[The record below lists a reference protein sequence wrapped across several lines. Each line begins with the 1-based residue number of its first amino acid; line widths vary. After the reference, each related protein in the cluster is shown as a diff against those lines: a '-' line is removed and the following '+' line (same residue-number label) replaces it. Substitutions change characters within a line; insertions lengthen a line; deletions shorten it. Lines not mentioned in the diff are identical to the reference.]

1 MSDYLGGR
9 LVRNRFILIV
19 MLIVVIAALVA
30 PAATRLSAQEKKK
43 PEDFG
48 SSLKRLKWDDKKK
61 AAVEKEEKKKDSA
74 KVDATTGATSEEE
87 VIRVETDLAVIQT
100 LVLDRNRRFVTG
112 LTKEDFI
119 ITEDGKPQEIATLS
133 LGDGMTLPRSI
144 VLIID
149 YSGSQYPFL
158 SNSLDAARILVD
170 RLRST
175 DRMTIV
181 TDDIELLVPFTSD
194 KDELKAGL
202 ETLRKRA
209 AWQKM
214 GRSKQYSALLATLRE
229 LVEGEERPIIIFQTD
244 GDELDFLRSP
254 VGDDEGHGTQFGM
267 GDVIAAAEKSRGTIY
282 SVIPGFRLIGLPA
295 AEQIARMRAWMTNR
309 WSKSTSFVPRLNS
322 MSDDY
327 FLRLAET
334 RRRQQTA
341 LTGLSKLTG
350 GWAEYLE
357 EPDQAVSIYAR
368 IFSGIHNSYI
378 IGLYPLNEA
387 RDGKRRKIEI
397 KIRDHP
403 DYVIWGRKS
412 YIVPAN

>member
-1 MSDYLGGR
+1 
-9 LVRNRFILIV
+9 
-19 MLIVVIAALVA
+19 MLIAVIAALVA
-30 PAATRLSAQEKKK
+30 PAATHLSAQEKKK

-48 SSLKRLKWDDKKK
+48 SSLERLKWDDKKK
-61 AAVEKEEKKKDSA
+61 AAVEKEEKKKKESKNESA
-74 KVDATTGATSEEE
+74 AGEDEI
-87 VIRVETDLAVIQT
+87 IRVETDLAVVEA
-100 LVLDRNRRFVTG
+100 LVIDQKGRFVTG
-112 LTKEDFI
+112 LKSEDFI
-119 ITEDGKPQEIATLS
+119 ITEDGRPQEVATLS
-133 LGDGMTLPRSI
+133 LGDGTILPRSI
-144 VLIID
+144 ILIID

-170 RLRST
+170 RLRPT

-181 TDDIELLVPFTSD
+181 TDDIELLVPFTSN
-194 KDELKAGL
+194 KDDLKAGL
-202 ETLRKRA
+202 EALRKRA
-209 AWQKM
+209 ASHKV

-229 LVEGEERPIIIFQTD
+229 LVGKEERPIIIFQTD

-254 VGDDEGHGTQFGM
+254 VGDDEGRGTQFGM

-295 AEQIARMRAWMTNR
+295 DEQVRRMR
-309 WSKSTSFVPRLNS
+309 SS
-322 MSDDY
+322 MSRRWQNANAYVRRLDEMPDDY

-341 LTGLSKLTG
+341 LAGLSKLTG

-357 EPDQAVSIYAR
+357 EPDQAVAIYSR
-368 IFSGIHNSYI
+368 IFSGINFSYI

-403 DYVIWGRKS
+403 DYIVWGRKS

>member
-1 MSDYLGGR
+1 
-9 LVRNRFILIV
+9 VRQRFFLIVILIAV
-19 MLIVVIAALVA
+19 SAALVA
-30 PAATRLSAQEKKK
+30 PALTRLSAQEKKK

-61 AAVEKEEKKKDSA
+61 AAVEKEEKKKDGADAGA
-74 KVDATTGATSEEE
+74 KAADEDEI
-87 VIRVETDLAVIQT
+87 IRVETDLAVIQT
-100 LVLDRNRRFVTG
+100 LVLDQNGRFVTG
-112 LTKEDFI
+112 LQQEDFI
-119 ITEDGKPQEIATLS
+119 ITEDGKPQEIATLA

-158 SNSLDAARILVD
+158 SNSLDAARLLVD
-170 RLRST
+170 RLRPT

-181 TDDIELLVPFTSD
+181 TDDVELLVPFTSN
-194 KDELKAGL
+194 KDDLKAGL
-202 ETLRKRA
+202 EALRKRA
-209 AWQKM
+209 ASQRA

-229 LVEGEERPIIIFQTD
+229 LIGKEERPIIIFQTD

-254 VGDDEGHGTQFGM
+254 VGDDEGHGTEFGM

-295 AEQIARMRAWMTNR
+295 DEQIQRMRYSMTHR
-309 WSKSTSFVPRLNS
+309 WPNANTSPQRSNS
-322 MSDDY
+322 MPDDF

-357 EPDQAVSIYAR
+357 EPEQAVAIYAR

-378 IGLYPLNEA
+378 IGLYPLNDA
-387 RDGKRRKIEI
+387 RDGQRRKLEI